1 MTFEQLLVIK
11 ARDNREK
18 KCYSGTYVEFEKK
31 TQCTSRVGETYL
43 MSLEIVLLF
52 QNIVL
57 YKQRTICLI
66 FDNLVPKY
74 TFTQYFTQ
82 ISQNVKSGF
91 HIFCKIV
98 QSNSHVTEKFMKAQ
112 KSLILWIL
120 WKGSTMTDR
129 LFKMRHTLILNTFHL
144 LT

>member
-1 MTFEQLLVIK
+1 
-11 ARDNREK
+11 
-18 KCYSGTYVEFEKK
+18 
-31 TQCTSRVGETYL
+31 

-74 TFTQYFTQ
+74 AFTQYFTQ
-82 ISQNVKSGF
+82 ISQNVTSGF

-129 LFKMRHTLILNTFHL
+129 LFKMRHSDPQHISLTHLVIQQIKPELYLICL
-144 LT
+144 LI